1 MSVNKRWIVKNVRTS
16 HAAEISEIARSLDI
30 SSLTASLLYGR
41 GFDTPEKARSFL
53 QRDEEYFF
61 DPFLLT
67 DMDLSLIHISEPT
80 RH

>member
-41 GFDTPEKARSFL
+41 GFDTPE
-53 QRDEEYFF
+53 
-61 DPFLLT
+61 
-67 DMDLSLIHISEPT
+67 
-80 RH
+80 